1 MRKLLLLTTKSANI
15 VGALMF
21 MAIFLL
27 FLLQI
32 IARYLFRW
40 PIGWPDEA
48 ITFLFVWVCFWGG
61 ALMVPLNRHITFDIL
76 DEALPATWRRWTRV
90 ATLCTTMALFV
101 SALPITADFI
111 LFSNRQMTPVI
122 ELPLSVVYAPVFLFL
137 FVVAIRVAEAIWREF
152 KPVED
157 ETK

>member
-1 MRKLLLLTTKSANI
+1 MSRFLRLTGKGVNI

-32 IARYLFRW
+32 VARYLFRW

-61 ALMVPLNRHITFDIL
+61 ALMVPVERHIAFDLL
-76 DEALPATWRRWTRV
+76 DDALPAALRRWTRIAALGV
-90 ATLCTTMALFV
+90 TLVLFV
-101 SALPITADFI
+101 AALPVTADFI
-111 LFSNRQMTPVI
+111 LFSHRQKTPVI
-122 ELPLSVVYAPVFLFL
+122 ELPLSVVYAPVFVFL
-137 FVVAIRVAEAIWREF
+137 LVVAVRIAGAIWRELRRNGSAG
-152 KPVED
+152 
-157 ETK
+157 T